1 MSAPTEAE
9 RREQALADYRKK
21 LLKHKEVDTKVRALR
36 EAVKELKKEY
46 DKTEDDL
53 KALQSVGQIIGE
65 VLRQLDEER
74 CECTPGIGRFSRA
87 RRVPVAAACA
97 VLCAVLRAA
106 ALLLALPRCAAC
118 SFVVAALAP
127 SLRKQQHHHQ
137 TLSPSPCTTH
147 NKQHTTTHATVIVK
161 ASSGP
166 RYVVGCRAKVDK
178 AKLTAG
184 TRVALDMTTLTIM
197 RMLPREVDPMVF
209 NMLQE
214 DPGKVDYSSIGGLGE
229 QIRELRESIEL
240 PLMNP
245 ELFIRVGI
253 KPPKGVLLYGPPGT
267 GKTLLAKAIACNID
281 ANFLKVVSSAI
292 VDKYIGESARV
303 IREMFG
309 YARDH
314 QPCVI
319 FMDEIDAIGGRRFS
333 EGTSADREIQRTLM
347 ELLSQMD
354 GFDVVGKVKMIMA
367 TNRPDVLDPALM
379 RPGRLDR
386 KIEIPLP
393 NEQARLEILKI
404 HSGKLAKKAGEE
416 FDWEAVVKLAE
427 GFNGADMRNVC
438 TEAGLFAIRAERDYV
453 VQEDFMRAA
462 RKLADA
468 KKLESQLNS
477 DWTDSK

>member
-1 MSAPTEAE
+1 MAQPEPD
-9 RREQALADYRKK
+9 RREAALSEFRKK
-21 LLKHKEVDTKVRALR
+21 LLQHKEIDAKVRTLR
-36 EAVKELKKEY
+36 DQVKEVKKDY

-74 CECTPGIGRFSRA
+74 F
-87 RRVPVAAACA
+87 
-97 VLCAVLRAA
+97 
-106 ALLLALPRCAAC
+106 
-118 SFVVAALAP
+118 
-127 SLRKQQHHHQ
+127 
-137 TLSPSPCTTH
+137 
-147 NKQHTTTHATVIVK
+147 IVK

-178 AKLTAG
+178 AKLVPG

-197 RMLPREVDPMVF
+197 RALQREVDPVVY

-214 DPGKVDYSSIGGLGE
+214 DPGKVDYSMIGGLSE

-240 PLMNP
+240 PLLNP

-267 GKTLLAKAIACNID
+267 GKTLLARAIASNID

-292 VDKYIGESARV
+292 VDKYIGESARL

-309 YARDH
+309 YAKEH
-314 QPCVI
+314 QPCII

-347 ELLSQMD
+347 ELLSQLD
-354 GFDVVGKVKMIMA
+354 GFDVIGKVKMIMA

-393 NEQARLEILKI
+393 NELARMDILKI
-404 HSGKLAKKAGEE
+404 HAAKITKHG
-416 FDWEAVVKLAE
+416 DIDYEAVVKLAE
-427 GFNGADMRNVC
+427 NFNGADLRNVC
-438 TEAGLFAIRAERDYV
+438 TEAGMFAIRDERDYV
-453 VQEDFMRAA
+453 VQEDFMKAV
-462 RKLADA
+462 RKMNDA
-468 KKLESQLNS
+468 KKLESPS
-477 DWTDSK
+477 TYDSSFGDGGKS